1 MARYVT
7 KKDWAPV
14 STELLTNFEGQV
26 IGQVVTYEGSLV
38 DQHSNTV
45 IDNGA
50 LQVKVTADG
59 VNKVKT
65 FKGETAHSNAERFI
79 SDMRMEII
87 KS

>member
-7 KKDWAPV
+7 KKDWTPI

-45 IDNGA
+45 IDSGA

-65 FKGETAHSNAERFI
+65 FKGETAHSNATRFI
-79 SDMRMEII
+79 NDIRMEII

>member
-50 LQVKVTADG
+50 LQVKVKADG

-65 FKGETAHSNAERFI
+65 FKGETAHHQAERFI
-79 SDMRMEII
+79 SDMRLEII
-87 KS
+87 TN